1 MSLKQR
7 CRRLSLGYAVP
18 LLVMWV
24 IMPLLFIKL
33 KSTVE
38 ESRKMAVSLV
48 QLFLPTC
55 SLFWPIF
62 FSAEMMA
69 SPGNELLYIKQKMK
83 AHYYIL
89 SWIVYMICA
98 IPVFVV
104 AKNKCYLDN
113 YKWEFLRITI
123 CTFFLI
129 AAYYMLNFVTG
140 NYLAANV
147 IALAYIV
154 FGTFTEKSGSILS
167 LYDNHMADAGLIRD
181 HYLLFAVAGVIAL
194 GVGVKYNREYEKY

>member
-1 MSLKQR
+1 
-7 CRRLSLGYAVP
+7 
-18 LLVMWV
+18 MWV
-24 IMPLLFIKL
+24 IMPCLLIKL

-55 SLFWPIF
+55 SFFWPIF

-83 AHYYIL
+83 VHYYIL

-113 YKWEFLRITI
+113 YKWEYLRITI

-147 IALAYIV
+147 IALAYIG

-181 HYLLFAVAGVIAL
+181 HYLLFAVVGVIAL
-194 GVGVKYNREYEKY
+194 VVGVKYNREYEKY